1 MFSKLAKR
9 FADGNLIV
17 QILIGIAL
25 GAVIGFWTHYQAAP
39 YNELIAKGVSD
50 AAQLAV
56 AKKDLTDAA
65 NSVANSIAVL
75 GNLFVGALKAIA
87 PILVFVLVAT
97 SIIVKEFGHA
107 KGMQKV
113 VTLYLV
119 GTFLAA
125 VVAVVASFL
134 FPMELVLKGVESAN
148 MSAPQ
153 GIVDV
158 LKDLIFKMVQNPITA
173 LSTGNYI
180 GIITWAVGGGIAM
193 RFCTQETKK
202 VFQDVSDGVTK
213 IVRFIIRLAPFGI
226 FGLVTI
232 SIHETGFEA
241 LAGYLKLILVLVGA
255 MAFVSFV
262 VYPAMVF
269 AVTKKNPYPLVIT
282 CVRESAVTAFF
293 TRSSAANIPV
303 NMALCKKLGLKEEL
317 YSISIPL
324 GATINMGGAAVTI
337 GILALAAVNSI
348 PSITVDF
355 GDALLLCFISALGAC
370 GASGVAGGSLLLVP
384 LACALFGIGND
395 IAMQVVGVGFIIGV
409 IQDSVETAVNSASD
423 VLFTAVASETS
434 E

>member
-25 GAVIGFWTHYQAAP
+25 GAVIGFWTHYQAAL

-50 AAQLAV
+50 AAQLAA
-56 AKKDLTDAA
+56 AKKDLTDVA

-269 AVTKKNPYPLVIT
+269 AVTKKNPYPLVMT

-423 VLFTAVASETS
+423 VLFTAVASETI

>member
-39 YNELIAKGVSD
+39 YNELIA
-50 AAQLAV
+50 
-56 AKKDLTDAA
+56 
-65 NSVANSIAVL
+65 NSIAVL

-87 PILVFVLVAT
+87 PILVFVLVAA

-158 LKDLIFKMVQNPITA
+158 LKDLIFKMVQNPISA
-173 LSTGNYI
+173 LSSGNYI

-241 LAGYLKLILVLVGA
+241 LAGYLKLILVLVGS

-269 AVTKKNPYPLVIT
+269 VVTKKNPYPLVMT

-423 VLFTAVASETS
+423 VLFTAVASETI